1 MSQESGAATASTQV
15 AEANVF
21 NITGPV
27 VIHYSRASITGAP
40 LFSYKDGELDVSFS
54 SGDDIARKD
63 TPLGEI
69 VTVTLENVPDAFI
82 RTLTLLVPK
91 TRLRID
97 DQVYFDALGIE
108 TIDRSGA
115 HVLPPGP
122 TEVLQTYRSHQL
134 HGVAEFD
141 FS

>member
-1 MSQESGAATASTQV
+1 MSQESGAATASAQV
-15 AEANVF
+15 EEGNVF
-21 NITGPV
+21 NVTGPI
-27 VIHYSRASITGAP
+27 VIHYSRTSITGAP

-54 SGDDIARKD
+54 GGDDIIRSN

-69 VTVTLENVPDAFI
+69 VTVILDNVPDAFI
-82 RTLTLLVPK
+82 RTFTLLVPK
-91 TRLRID
+91 IRLRID
-97 DQVYFDALGIE
+97 DQVSFDTLGIE

-122 TEVLQTYRSHQL
+122 TGVLQTYRSHQL
-134 HGVAEFD
+134 HGVAEFS